1 MFVLPTAQCME
12 ALTSTRKYK
21 NSSPSL
27 YLNLLMMLTFCAPL
41 GFVTNIQ
48 RSVERVPIHANSQ
61 LLSHWTPPACQVLR
75 GRALISL
82 NSGHHDMHTLTAAA
96 MAVND

>member
-1 MFVLPTAQCME
+1 
-12 ALTSTRKYK
+12 
-21 NSSPSL
+21 
-27 YLNLLMMLTFCAPL
+27 MMLTFCAPM
-41 GFVTNIQ
+41 GFITNIQ

-61 LLSHWTPPACQVLR
+61 LLSHWTPLACQVLR